1 MQMRL
6 ILIYLYGFRGYNCLH
21 IFHAFN
27 NPQER
32 ILNQQQ
38 ARQPKSLRN
47 TTATATASASMRK
60 TSLAMGMS
68 GALLMPLAAMA
79 QSVPAVPSAAL
90 ATQDL
95 SMGQVVIYGKALDPN
110 PNAEIGAP
118 YKAKTSGDARHTR
131 PLAETPQTIAVI
143 TKAAINDSGLTDLKQ
158 ILGAQ
163 PGITLGTG
171 ENGNAFGDRY
181 IIRGQEAR
189 SDVFVDGLR
198 DPGMTTRESFAVEQV
213 EISKGANSSFAGRGT
228 AGGAI
233 NAITK
238 QATLDKDF
246 SLLSVGAGSDHQ
258 KRVTADLNKGF
269 GDHFALRANVLYS
282 DEDVP
287 ERAPANRARKG
298 VALSG
303 LWERDRD
310 LSVTLD
316 YYGLRTKDRSPDLG
330 YYLTGTLPNRVPAK
344 DVPVYAQTSDLLQ
357 SDVDTVTARVNWKLA
372 PALRLTSLTRYG
384 KSSNAYVTT
393 GASSVTAYDRATG
406 TAYASATGSLDG
418 GHSGWQE
425 IDYFAHQSNLRWD
438 KELLGLKHEFIFG
451 AEYTDHKVLSGN
463 YAITNS
469 GGFNCKK
476 LRPGRAATATTS
488 ATADTIVDGY
498 CVTNSSGV
506 PVANLANLAGR
517 TATRLSYN
525 QDWQVK
531 SIAVTAMDTVDL
543 TPRLTAFGGVRADR
557 FDLSLVRRDNVAGVI
572 TGNYGYKDTLVNG
585 HLGLSYKVL
594 PKLIVYGSAASAQDI
609 NGGEA
614 DAGTSSGYGGAVLY
628 KNSIAGAKPET
639 SINLELGAKW
649 NLFNDKLLATAA
661 VFQTKKS
668 DVMEGANYD
677 TIGTFNSGK
686 NRVRGIEAGLTGNL
700 SDKLSAQV
708 GAAVMQSRVLDS
720 ATALH
725 IGRPLANFA
734 NKSFSAQAK
743 YQLTQAF
750 SFGAAA
756 RYESDRCGGQPDTAA
771 GYSVGANPQC
781 AQPVPSFSVFDV
793 FAAYRFSKKLDV
805 RVNVLNVGNKDYFT
819 AVYRSGAFLYKGDA
833 RAVRATLNY
842 EI

>member
-1 MQMRL
+1 
-6 ILIYLYGFRGYNCLH
+6 
-21 IFHAFN
+21 
-27 NPQER
+27 
-32 ILNQQQ
+32 
-38 ARQPKSLRN
+38 
-47 TTATATASASMRK
+47 MRK

-79 QSVPAVPSAAL
+79 QSVPAAPGAAL
-90 ATQDL
+90 ASEDL

-213 EISKGANSSFAGRGT
+213 EISKGPNSSFAGRGT

-246 SLLSVGAGSDHQ
+246 SLLAVGAGSDKQ
-258 KRVTADLNKGF
+258 KRVAADLNKGF

-287 ERAPANRARKG
+287 DRAPANRARKG

-310 LSVTLD
+310 LAVTLD
-316 YYGLRTKDRSPDLG
+316 YYGLRTRDRSPDLG
-330 YYLTGTLPNRVPAK
+330 YYLAGTLPHRAPARN
-344 DVPVYAQTSDLLQ
+344 VPVYAQTSDFLQ
-357 SDVDTVTARVNWKLA
+357 SDVDTVTARVNWKIA

-393 GASSVTAYDRATG
+393 GASNATAYDRATG
-406 TAYASATGSLDG
+406 AAYTGATGALDG
-418 GHSGWQE
+418 GHSGWQD

-438 KELLGLKHEFIFG
+438 KEMMGLKHEFIFG
-451 AEYTDHKVLSGN
+451 VEYTDHKVVSGD
-463 YAITNS
+463 YLIANS
-469 GGFNCKK
+469 NGFNCKK
-476 LRPGRAATATTS
+476 LNPGRNGAP
-488 ATADTIVDGY
+488 DTIADAF
-498 CVTNSSGV
+498 CFTNSGGV

-517 TATRLSYN
+517 SATRLGFN
-525 QDWQVK
+525 QDWRVK
-531 SIAVTAMDTVDL
+531 TVALTAMDTVDL
-543 TPRLTAFGGVRADR
+543 TDRLTAFGGMRADY
-557 FDLSLVRRDNVAGVI
+557 FDLSLVRRNNRTDVV
-572 TGNYGYKDTLVNG
+572 TGNYGYHDTLVNG

-614 DAGTSSGYGGAVLY
+614 DSGIASGYGGTVLY
-628 KNSIAGAKPET
+628 QNSIAGAKPET

-686 NRVRGIEAGLTGNL
+686 NRVRGVELGLAGNL
-700 SDKLSAQV
+700 SDNLSAQV

-720 ATALH
+720 ATALNL
-725 IGRPLANFA
+725 GRPLANFA

-771 GYSVGANPQC
+771 GYSLGANPQC

-833 RAVRATLNY
+833 RAVRVTLNY
-842 EI
+842 DI

>member
-1 MQMRL
+1 
-6 ILIYLYGFRGYNCLH
+6 
-21 IFHAFN
+21 
-27 NPQER
+27 
-32 ILNQQQ
+32 
-38 ARQPKSLRN
+38 
-47 TTATATASASMRK
+47 MRK
-60 TSLAMGMS
+60 TSLAMGIS
-68 GALLMPLAAMA
+68 GALLMPLTAMA
-79 QSVPAVPSAAL
+79 QSAPSVPSAAPGAAL
-90 ATQDL
+90 ASQDL
-95 SMGQVVIYGKALDPN
+95 EMGQVVIYGKALDPN
-110 PNAEIGAP
+110 PNAEVGAP

-158 ILGAQ
+158 ILSAQ

-213 EISKGANSSFAGRGT
+213 EISKGPNSSFAGRGT

-246 SLLSVGAGSDHQ
+246 SLLSVGAGSDNQ

-287 ERAPANRARKG
+287 DRAPANRGRKG

-330 YYLTGTLPNRVPAK
+330 YYLAGTLPNRAPAK
-344 DVPVYAQTSDLLQ
+344 DVPVYAQTGDFLQ
-357 SDVDTVTARVNWKLA
+357 SDVDTVTARVNWKIA

-393 GASSVTAYDRATG
+393 GANSSTAPALCAAIPTPSGCRFNGATG
-406 TAYASATGSLDG
+406 LAYPTVALDR
-418 GHSGWQE
+418 GHTGWQE

-438 KELLGLKHEFIFG
+438 KELLGLKHEFIVG
-451 AEYTDHKVLSGN
+451 AEYTDHKVVSGN
-463 YAITNS
+463 YALTNSGAFNCKTTAGIGANNAFCFTNS
-469 GGFNCKK
+469 GG
-476 LRPGRAATATTS
+476 
-488 ATADTIVDGY
+488 
-498 CVTNSSGV
+498 V
-506 PVANLANLAGR
+506 PVADLANLAGR
-517 TATRLSYN
+517 RSTRLSYN

-543 TPRLTAFGGVRADR
+543 TERLTAFGGVRADR
-557 FDLSLVRRDNVAGVI
+557 FDLSLVRRDNATGVI

-594 PKLIVYGSAASAQDI
+594 PKLIVYSSAASAQDI

-614 DAGTSSGYGGAVLY
+614 DSGVASGYGGAVLY
-628 KNSIAGAKPET
+628 QNSIAGAKPET

-649 NLFNDKLLATAA
+649 NLLNDKLLATAA

-677 TIGTFNSGK
+677 TIGSFNSGK
-686 NRVRGIEAGLTGNL
+686 NRVRGVELGLAGNL
-700 SDKLSAQV
+700 SENLSAQV

-720 ATALH
+720 FVPLN

-771 GYSVGANPQC
+771 GYSLGADPQC

-793 FAAYRFSKKLDV
+793 FAAYRFSKKLDM

-833 RAVRATLNY
+833 RAVRVTLNY

>member
-1 MQMRL
+1 
-6 ILIYLYGFRGYNCLH
+6 
-21 IFHAFN
+21 
-27 NPQER
+27 
-32 ILNQQQ
+32 
-38 ARQPKSLRN
+38 
-47 TTATATASASMRK
+47 MRK
-60 TSLAMGMS
+60 TSLAMGIS
-68 GALLMPLAAMA
+68 GALLMPLTAMA
-79 QSVPAVPSAAL
+79 QSAPSVPSAAPGAAL
-90 ATQDL
+90 ASQDL
-95 SMGQVVIYGKALDPN
+95 EMGQVVIYGKALDPN
-110 PNAEIGAP
+110 PNAEVGAP

-158 ILGAQ
+158 ILSAQ
-163 PGITLGTG
+163 SGITLGTG

-213 EISKGANSSFAGRGT
+213 EISKGPNSSFAGRGT

-246 SLLSVGAGSDHQ
+246 SILSVGAGSANQ

-287 ERAPANRARKG
+287 DRGPANRGRKG

-330 YYLTGTLPNRVPAK
+330 YYLAGTLPNRAPAK
-344 DVPVYAQTSDLLQ
+344 DVPVYAQTGDFLQ
-357 SDVDTVTARVNWKLA
+357 SDVDTVTARVNWKIA

-393 GASSVTAYDRATG
+393 GANSSIAPALCAAIPTPSGCRFNGATG
-406 TAYASATGSLDG
+406 LAYPTVALDR
-418 GHSGWQE
+418 GHTGWQE
-425 IDYFAHQSNLRWD
+425 INYFAHQSNVRWD
-438 KELLGLKHEFIFG
+438 KELLGLKHEFIVG
-451 AEYTDHKVLSGN
+451 VEYTDHKVVSGN
-463 YAITNS
+463 YALTNSGAFNCKTTAGIGANNAFCFTNS
-469 GGFNCKK
+469 GG
-476 LRPGRAATATTS
+476 
-488 ATADTIVDGY
+488 
-498 CVTNSSGV
+498 V
-506 PVANLANLAGR
+506 PVADLANLAGR
-517 TATRLSYN
+517 TATRLGFN
-525 QDWQVK
+525 QDWRVK
-531 SIAVTAMDTVDL
+531 TMALTAMDTVDL
-543 TPRLTAFGGVRADR
+543 TERLTAFGGVRADY
-557 FDLSLVRRDNVAGVI
+557 FDLSLVRRNNLTSVV
-572 TGNYGYKDTLVNG
+572 TGEYGYKDTLVNG

-614 DAGTSSGYGGAVLY
+614 DSGVASGYGGAVLY
-628 KNSIAGAKPET
+628 QNSIAGAKPET

-649 NLFNDKLLATAA
+649 NLLNDKLLATAA

-686 NRVRGIEAGLTGNL
+686 NRVRGVELGLAGNL
-700 SDKLSAQV
+700 SDNLSAQV

-720 ATALH
+720 FVPLN

-734 NKSFSAQAK
+734 NQSFSAQAK

-750 SFGAAA
+750 SFGTAA

-771 GYSVGANPQC
+771 GYSLGADPQC

-833 RAVRATLNY
+833 RAVRVTLNY